1 VSTKNEHIILVSAST
16 DRIAD
21 VRNFVGKHAAAAGFS
36 SEDVD
41 DIRLAVDEAYT
52 NVIKHAYNFDASK
65 MVSVKVT
72 FNKKNEF
79 LITIADEGRS
89 FNPDSYTEPN
99 IKERIMLRKRG
110 GVGVFL
116 IHKLMDRVEYRKHG
130 IQNEIVMS
138 KKL

>member
-1 VSTKNEHIILVSAST
+1 VSAFNEHSILVTAST
-16 DRIAD
+16 DQIAD
-21 VRNFVGKHAAAAGFS
+21 VRNFVAKHASNAGFC

-52 NVIKHAYNFDASK
+52 NVIKHAYNFDSSK
-65 MVSVKVT
+65 LVT
-72 FNKKNEF
+72 IRVGFNGQEF

-89 FNPDSYTEPN
+89 FNPDTYSEPN

-110 GVGVFL
+110 GVGVYL
-116 IHKLMDRVEYRKHG
+116 IHKLMDRVEYRKQG

>member
-1 VSTKNEHIILVSAST
+1 MSVNKEYSILVSAST
-16 DRIAD
+16 EQIAD
-21 VRNFVGKHAAAAGFS
+21 VRNFVGKHANQAGFS
-36 SEDVD
+36 PEDVD

-52 NVIKHAYNFDASK
+52 NVIKHAYNFDPSK
-65 MVSVKVT
+65 LVNIKVQ
-72 FNKKNEF
+72 FNGQEF

-110 GVGVFL
+110 GVGVYL
-116 IHKLMDRVEYRKHG
+116 IHKLMDRVEYRKQG

>member
-1 VSTKNEHIILVSAST
+1 MATLNEHSILVSAST
-16 DRIAD
+16 DQIAA
-21 VRNFVGKHAAAAGFS
+21 VRNFVANHAANAGFTRD
-36 SEDVD
+36 DVD

-65 MVSVKVT
+65 LVNIKVSYNEK
-72 FNKKNEF
+72 EF

-89 FNPDSYTEPN
+89 FNPDTYREPN

-116 IHKLMDRVEYRKHG
+116 IHKLMDHVEYRKHG
-130 IQNEIVMS
+130 LQNEIVMS
-138 KKL
+138 KRL